1 MLAEVSPEWQGP
13 FPCHPH
19 REGVNR
25 SLWAC
30 TLTVSQAIPAH
41 GKFWSIYVLLSSHP
55 ERVISLQL
63 SDIFPLFLPQNW
75 IYPYRRKGIRFWNW
89 SIWNIH
95 ANIFTYVSW
104 RCDVHCYQIKISFS
118 ASDTIISVTWQDNF
132 GTKHHKP
139 HSRHND
145 KNVNADTSVLNRKW
159 VSNLIFLLV
168 SLSACNSK
176 SQRFRNLI
184 LQKRNAYLFV
194 CLFLNTLSLGKMKR
208 ESREL
213 RIYNQPESYT
223 MNISRIL
230 CEN

>member
-1 MLAEVSPEWQGP
+1 MCSFLLILSVWSLFNWVTYFLYSCHKTEFTHIDGKELDSGIEVYG
-13 FPCHPH
+13 
-19 REGVNR
+19 
-25 SLWAC
+25 
-30 TLTVSQAIPAH
+30 
-41 GKFWSIYVLLSSHP
+41 IYM
-55 ERVISLQL
+55 Q
-63 SDIFPLFLPQNW
+63 
-75 IYPYRRKGIRFWNW
+75 
-89 SIWNIH
+89 
-95 ANIFTYVSW
+95 NIFTYVSW
-104 RCDVHCYQIKISFS
+104 RCDVHCYQMKISFS

-145 KNVNADTSVLNRKW
+145 KNVNADTSVLNCKW